1 MRLSWNE
8 IKARA
13 ARFADEWRNAHY
25 ERGESQTFYNEF
37 FGVFGVTRR
46 RVATFEEPVRRLG
59 DRRGFID
66 LFWKGVL
73 LVEQKSAG
81 RELVRAKEQAL
92 DYFPGLKEHELPRYV
107 LVSDFQTFELY
118 DIEDDTRVRFSLG
131 ELPGLVEQFSFIL
144 GVQKRTF
151 RDQDP
156 VNIQASEMMGKLH
169 DALKASG
176 YEGPNLER
184 FLVRLVFCLFAD
196 DTGVFE
202 PRDVFSTLI
211 AERTNRDGSDA
222 GLWIGQVFE
231 VLNTPVELRQSN
243 LDEDL
248 AQFPYVNG
256 DLFQERLPLPSF
268 DSSMR
273 CLLIDACEFS
283 WDAISPAIFGSLFQS
298 VMNPG
303 ERRSQGAHYTTE
315 KNMLK
320 VIEPL
325 FLDDLRAEFKR
336 LAERRDSSRRKALE
350 AFREKLS
357 ELRFFDPA
365 CGCGNFLI
373 ISYRELRLLEIDLL
387 KALRR
392 DNQLALDVSH
402 MCRIDVDQ
410 FYGIELGEFP
420 ARIAEVAL
428 WMMDHIMNNKLSLEF
443 GESYVRIPLKKSP
456 HILHADA
463 LEMDWSRLIAPGD
476 CSYILG
482 NPPFGGAKYQSP
494 KQREQVRRVAR
505 LGGSGGTLDY
515 VTAWFITAGAYL
527 RESRARVGFV
537 ATNSITQGEQVAQ
550 LWTLLFDRY
559 GLEITFAHR
568 TFAWG
573 SDARGMAHVH
583 VVVIGLC
590 RRDME
595 PPVKRLFSY
604 NDIHG
609 QPTESRHPVL
619 TPYLFDAGK
628 IVNRHLVVEETNR
641 WLCGAPQLVIGSKP
655 IDEGH
660 YIFSREARLEFLR
673 NEPHARKFMHPFVG
687 ADEFLYGLERWIL
700 YLGEAPPE
708 EIRSMPAV
716 KERVV
721 AVKRYR
727 LKSKS
732 PSTRKLSETPARFH
746 VTVVPK
752 KPFLVIPEVS
762 SEQRDYVPI
771 AWLKPPVIPSNL
783 VRVLPDADLW
793 HFGVLTSSMHMAWL
807 RQIGGRLKSDYR
819 YSIGIV
825 YNTFPWPE
833 ANDRQRERIRSL
845 GQAVLDARA
854 QFPGSTLADLYD
866 VYAMPWQLRKAHRA
880 LDAAVDRLYRSA
892 AFTGDR
898 DRAEHLFGL
907 YERLVAPLG
916 VSTRGPGPGQT
927 GPPKRLR
934 TSAETASRESALR
947 KRKLE
952 PPQGD
957 AAIGRV
963 EGAVESGNLFG

>member
-25 ERGESQTFYNEF
+25 ERGESQTFYNE
-37 FGVFGVTRR
+37 
-46 RVATFEEPVRRLG
+46 
-59 DRRGFID
+59 
-66 LFWKGVL
+66 
-73 LVEQKSAG
+73 
-81 RELVRAKEQAL
+81 
-92 DYFPGLKEHELPRYV
+92 
-107 LVSDFQTFELY
+107 
-118 DIEDDTRVRFSLG
+118 
-131 ELPGLVEQFSFIL
+131 LVEQFSFIL

-156 VNIQASEMMGKLH
+156 VNILASEMMGKLH
-169 DALKASG
+169 DALTASG
-176 YEGPNLER
+176 YEGHNLER

-196 DTGVFE
+196 DTGIFE
-202 PRDVFSTLI
+202 PRDIFSTLI
-211 AERTNRDGSDA
+211 AERTNQDGSDT
-222 GLWIGQVFE
+222 GLWISQLFE
-231 VLNTPVELRQSN
+231 VLNTPLNERQKN

-256 DLFQERLPLPSF
+256 DLFEERLPFPSF

-273 CLLIDACEFS
+273 RLLIDVCDFS

-298 VMNPG
+298 VMNPR

-315 KNMLK
+315 KNILK

-336 LAERRDSSRRKALE
+336 LAGQRGNGRRKALE
-350 AFREKLS
+350 AFHERLS
-357 ELRFFDPA
+357 KLRFFDPA

-373 ISYRELRLLEIDLL
+373 VSYRELRLLEIDLL
-387 KALRR
+387 KALRQ
-392 DNQLALDVSH
+392 DGQLALDVSQ
-402 MCRIDVDQ
+402 MCQIEVDQ

-456 HILHADA
+456 HIQHADA
-463 LEMDWSRLIAPGD
+463 LEVDWASLIAPSA
-476 CSYILG
+476 CSYVLG
-482 NPPFGGAKYQSP
+482 NPPFGGAKYQTP
-494 KQREQVRRVAR
+494 RQREQVRRVAR

-550 LWTLLFDRY
+550 LWPLLFDRY
-559 GLEITFAHR
+559 GLEISFAHR

-573 SDARGMAHVH
+573 SDGRGMAHVH

-609 QPTESRHPVL
+609 QPTESKHQAL

-628 IVNRHLVVEETNR
+628 VANRHLVVEEAR
-641 WLCGAPQLVIGSKP
+641 RPLCDAPQLLTGCQP
-655 IDEGH
+655 IDDGQ
-660 YIFSREARLEFLR
+660 YIFDAAERAEFLAK
-673 NEPHARKFMHPFVG
+673 EPKARKHLHPYVG
-687 ADEFLYGLERWIL
+687 SEEFINGGERWIL
-700 YLGEAPPE
+700 MLDGKPPGELRP
-708 EIRSMPAV
+708 MPAV
-716 KERVV
+716 MRRMG
-721 AVKRYR
+721 AVRKFRSESR
-727 LKSKS
+727 RR
-732 PSTRKLSETPARFH
+732 STLQLAGTPARFQ
-746 VTVVPK
+746 VTVIPK

-762 SEQRDYVPI
+762 SELRDYVPI
-771 AWLKPPVIPSNL
+771 GWLKPPVIPSNL
-783 VRVLPDADLW
+783 VRVLLDADLW

-807 RQIGGRLKSDYR
+807 RQIGGRLESRYR

-833 ANDRQRERIRSL
+833 ATDPQRAKIQSL
-845 GQAVLDARA
+845 AQAVLDARA
-854 QFPGSTLADLYD
+854 QFSGATLADLYD
-866 VYAMPWQLRKAHRA
+866 VDAMPRQLRKTHRA
-880 LDAAVDRLYRSA
+880 LDRAVDKLYRSTP
-892 AFTGDR
+892 FTGDR

-907 YERLVAPLG
+907 YERLVAPL
-916 VSTRGPGPGQT
+916 VAASTA
-927 GPPKRLR
+927 PPKRLR
-934 TSAETASRESALR
+934 RSAETADRGSAPR
-947 KRKLE
+947 KRKLQHS
-952 PPQGD
+952 QGD
-957 AAIGRV
+957 IAIGRA
-963 EGAVESGNLFG
+963 ESAVESGSLFG